1 MNSLC
6 CAEGATEVDLL
17 RSLLQEG
24 GISPVFQPIVDTATG
39 SVYGYEVLSRGKAP
53 LESPPSFFSVARA
66 NNLLWET
73 ERACRKK
80 ALATIR
86 DSEGASALRF
96 FINVSP
102 GVFTDPRFRDVF
114 TPEALKPYGIAPER
128 VVLEITESIPVA
140 DYSELEKVVAC
151 FRERGFSIA
160 IDDLGAGHSGL
171 RTLSI
176 CAPDFLKL
184 DMALVQGISM
194 DPYKKHVVAFL
205 CSFASAVGG
214 KIIAEG
220 VETWEDMKTLL
231 ELGAPLAQGYLFA
244 RPAPGFQ
251 RPAPFVLERLA
262 LLRRAVCKGDCIV
275 GEGLRSLV
283 IRRTTAE
290 KGEMTCEELERIFRK
305 NRTLDHLVVLENEA
319 PVGLVTRQNFFLKT
333 GGTFGY
339 QLYQKHPLE
348 EIATAS
354 FLKAPV
360 FSSVSTLAK
369 LAMEREPDEL
379 YDPVVVV
386 DDQELFLGTVT
397 MKQIIARAGE
407 LEVER
412 AMSCNP
418 LSGLPGNRH
427 IQNWIEEARQ
437 GDSFTLVY
445 GDLDRFKEYN
455 DRHGFLKGDELINLT
470 ASILRE
476 GLEAFPQGSRLGHVG
491 GDDFVCVC
499 PGTVS
504 PLALE
509 SICSLFD
516 ERKLVFFAPEE
527 RTAGYYEAE
536 NRRGEKC
543 VVPLVTL
550 SLAVIESDR
559 IAPETH
565 PGKIAEIAASLKHAV
580 KQKTSSEGRSAWM
593 FERRRT
599 DTETMVVENAS

>member
-6 CAEGATEVDLL
+6 IAEGATELDQLRALL
-17 RSLLQEG
+17 REG
-24 GISPVFQPIVDTATG
+24 GISPVFQPIVDTTTG

-66 NNLLWET
+66 NDLLWET

-114 TPEALKPYGIAPER
+114 TPEALKPYGIASER

-194 DPYKKHVVAFL
+194 DPYKKHVVEFL

-231 ELGAPLAQGYLFA
+231 ELGAPLAQGYLFE
-244 RPAPGFQ
+244 RPAPEFR

-305 NRTLDHLVVLENEA
+305 NRTLDHLVVLENEL

-339 QLYQKHPLE
+339 QLYQKRPLE

-476 GLEAFPQGSRLGHVG
+476 GLDAFPQGSRLGHIG

-504 PLALE
+504 SLALE
-509 SICSLFD
+509 SICRIFD

-527 RTAGYYEAE
+527 RTAGCYEAE

-543 VVPLVTL
+543 IVPLVTL

-580 KQKTSSEGRSAWM
+580 KQKTSCEGRSAWM

-599 DTETMVVENAS
+599 DPETMAVENAS